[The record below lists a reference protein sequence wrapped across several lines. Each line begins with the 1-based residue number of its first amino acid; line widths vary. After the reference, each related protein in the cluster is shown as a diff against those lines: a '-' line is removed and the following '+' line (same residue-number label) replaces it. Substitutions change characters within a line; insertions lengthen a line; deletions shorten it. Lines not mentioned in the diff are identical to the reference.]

1 MKRREFITV
10 LSGAAAAGSPQR
22 QEFFDRLADAL
33 RRLDGEL
40 RGGDVRRAAILARG
54 GFA

>member
-1 MKRREFITV
+1 
-10 LSGAAAAGSPQR
+10 
-22 QEFFDRLADAL
+22 LADAL